1 MKRRMV
7 SAMTLTLLLTSM
19 AMLAFHVQPVRAE
32 GAIYIR
38 ADGSIDPPTA
48 PISTV
53 DNVTYTL
60 TGNITSDADG
70 IVVER
75 DKIVVDGAGHA
86 VTGSGSGSGTTLA
99 NRSNVTVRN
108 TTIKNFCYSVSL
120 EYSCNNTLSGNNV
133 ANNTYGIWLHYSS
146 DNNVL
151 SGNNVT
157 ASKGGSTAF
166 FWRSGM
172 WVFGIEAPNDNLRND
187 VAQDLVQYLKSL

>member
-1 MKRRMV
+1 MNRKLVLML
-7 SAMTLTLLLTSM
+7 TLTLLIGTLNV
-19 AMLAFHVQPVRAE
+19 ALNVQKAKAS
-32 GAIYIR
+32 GTIYIR

-108 TTIKNFCYSVSL
+108 TTTKKLLLWC
-120 EYSCNNTLSGNNV
+120 
-133 ANNTYGIWLHYSS
+133 
-146 DNNVL
+146 
-151 SGNNVT
+151 
-157 ASKGGSTAF
+157 
-166 FWRSGM
+166 
-172 WVFGIEAPNDNLRND
+172 
-187 VAQDLVQYLKSL
+187 